1 MPKPGVQQFIILP
14 PRGLTA
20 DQVGPTTPLAKSF
33 LLSLETVRM
42 APQPLAALASAR
54 IKTKMRVIDSIHEDG
69 AKLVEMTPEQSSA
82 LRAEQPGV
90 RVVPVRYYYPARA
103 PRPTPAS
110 TPQKAGVALA
120 ITVKVVSAADGKPL
134 AGANVTAFT
143 DFANRVGADAKTDS
157 KGVAALKLGG
167 SSKKV
172 ERLYIYARMGF
183 WNVLKKNVTLSSG
196 TTISMRAIELAYTD
210 CLRHFYPD
218 VADSSGAG
226 VKVAVVDTGIAP
238 HKDLLIN
245 GGENTVPGEK
255 PEDYGD
261 NGEGHGTHVA
271 GIIAARGK
279 PPAGIRG
286 LAPAVLLRSYRVF
299 GKGAG
304 SASNYA
310 IAKAIDRAVGDGCD
324 LINMSLGGGDPDEAV
339 HSALAHAR
347 ANGVAIL
354 CSNGNDSRQP
364 VSFPASDSLAL
375 AVSAMGRKGTFP
387 SGVVEAGDVAPPY
400 GKDKKNFVAE
410 FSNVGVETD
419 LTAPGVGIISTF
431 PGGYAVMDGTSMSCP
446 AATGRAASLL
456 AASPQILAMP
466 RDQNRSDAIV
476 ALILNGAKPLGFGAT
491 FEGRGLL

>member
-1 MPKPGVQQFIILP
+1 MQQFIILP

-20 DQVGPTTPLAKSF
+20 DQVGPTTALAKSF
-33 LLSLETVRM
+33 LLALETVRI

-120 ITVKVVSAADGKPL
+120 ITVKVVSGADGKPI
-134 AGANVTAFT
+134 AGADVVAFT
-143 DFANRVGADAKTDS
+143 DFANKVGAQAKTDS

-172 ERLYIYARMGF
+172 ERLYVYARMGF

-196 TTISMRAIELAYTD
+196 TTIPMRAIDLGYTD
-210 CLRHFYPD
+210 CLRHFYPG

-226 VKVAVVDTGIAP
+226 VKVAVVDTGIAA

-255 PEDYGD
+255 PDDYGD

-304 SASNYA
+304 GASNYS

-347 ANGVAIL
+347 ANGVVIL

-400 GKDKKNFVAE
+400 GKDKKNFVAA

-431 PGGYAVMDGTSMSCP
+431 PGGYALMDGTSMSCP

-491 FEGRGLL
+491 FEGRGVL